1 MDFIKTFESFESFQY
16 SIENLSKLNE
26 DQIDE
31 LFKQSLG
38 NILGGSKLTDKTP
51 EEIKISLKEKL
62 SGIKSKYEASL
73 TQYIN
78 DKYNEN
84 WYKPILDIVT
94 APGSGFITLIGAKAD
109 ETEMAKKREAAK
121 DKALAEEAKGIVDDA
136 PVLALFIKNI
146 ALNALPAGVKLSEGM
161 ETKNIKPNAKE
172 LSKLMYEAS
181 LETASKLFDSATAG
195 LSDLSDIKFE
205 FETVAS
211 KIEKNNKA
219 LDEYRAELIALDK
232 SDNDNDFAKK
242 IEMYV
247 LINTLRAQQCALM
260 AAQAEY
266 EFLTGSVKR
275 TFVGNI
281 QGYAQALFEIA
292 FFVVSSIIFSKLVTA
307 IGQMDFIRS
316 LKETISSVTPTVIP
330 GFQQAVNKVMNE
342 VINPLS
348 KEPMVMGAIA
358 AAYTILRGSQIQDEL
373 EFEQNEKFMLLAL
386 EQFVPTIS
394 AVNTTISICD
404 SSLKTFSSMIKELS
418 AVKIWGDAIKGTDD
432 EKETFIK
439 KQRQNM
445 PLELYNLSLANLKS
459 ENSPLLK
466 AVEAMEVSSDIKSS
480 LNADTIFNSPTRGA
494 TGIYSFATKLGLDL
508 DVLKNIEDIFDRI
521 ENPLMTSVE
530 KNFVSDNIYTKYI
543 NKENPTHAAL
553 GGLIFISQSIV
564 ILENPTKFLPFI
576 PDFPTIRKVDLP
588 SFERTLNVTP
598 ITLSTIPEIID
609 FSEPDVESCG
619 VFVSIIDENQKVYKS
634 RVGMLYFEKNSAFL
648 DETKTKTGI
657 DGFSQLLKDY
667 KFNFVVVGNADVS
680 GPQEQKRPGGFIGNR
695 LLSEL
700 RANTFLQTVEK
711 TGDEKFSALG
721 CGKMYARNY
730 TDYIRKD
737 LSTSKIASDLGVSK
751 KDEKFQKDMADD
763 RRIEVIIFPENVD
776 FKNFSNNDPIIE
788 KVCKKPFDPNDDSK
802 LIRMKNGK
810 WFISK
815 DAESKYNL
823 KFSERIAKSTNESNR
838 KYILSFNSFM

>member
-1 MDFIKTFESFESFQY
+1 MDFIKTFESFQY
-16 SIENLSKLNE
+16 SIDNLSKLNE
-26 DQIDE
+26 DQVDE

-38 NILGGSKLTDKTP
+38 NILGGAKLTDKTSDD
-51 EEIKISLKEKL
+51 IKNSLKEKL
-62 SGIKSKYEASL
+62 SGIESKYEASL
-73 TQYIN
+73 SKYISE
-78 DKYNEN
+78 KYNEN
-84 WYKPILDIVT
+84 WYKPLLDLVT
-94 APGSGFITLIGAKAD
+94 APGSGFITVIGAKAD
-109 ETEMAKKREAAK
+109 ETEMTKKREAAK

-136 PVLALFIKNI
+136 PVLALFLKNI
-146 ALNALPAGVKLSEGM
+146 ALNALPAGVTLSEGM

-181 LETASKLFDSATAG
+181 LEIASKLFDSATSG

-205 FETVAS
+205 FETIPA
-211 KIEKNNKA
+211 KIEKNNQA
-219 LDEYRAELIALDK
+219 LDKYREELLDLDK
-232 SDNDNDFAKK
+232 SDNDYDFAKK

-247 LINTLRAQQCALM
+247 LINTLRSQQCALM

-275 TFVGNI
+275 TFVGSI

-292 FFVVSSIIFSKLVTA
+292 FFVVSSIILSKLITA
-307 IGQMDFIRS
+307 VGQLDFIRN
-316 LKETISSVTPTVIP
+316 LKETVSAVTPTVIP

-358 AAYTILRGSQIQDEL
+358 AAYTILRGNQLQEEL

-394 AVNTTISICD
+394 AVNSVISICD
-404 SSLKTFSSMIKELS
+404 SSFSTFNSAIKELS
-418 AVKIWGDAIKGTDD
+418 AVKIWGDAINASDE
-432 EKETFIK
+432 EKERFIK

-445 PLELYNLSLANLKS
+445 PIELYNLSLANMKS

-466 AVEAMEVSSDIKSS
+466 AVQSMEVSSDIKSS
-480 LNADTIFNSPTRGA
+480 LNVDSIFNSPTRGA
-494 TGIYSFATKLGLDL
+494 TGIYSFATKLGVDL
-508 DVLKNIEDIFDRI
+508 DFLKNIEDIFDRI
-521 ENPLMTSVE
+521 ESPLMNSVE
-530 KNFVSDNIYTKYI
+530 NNFISDNIYTKYI
-543 NKENPTHAAL
+543 NKENPTHGAL
-553 GGLIFISQSIV
+553 GGLIFLSQSIV
-564 ILENPTKFLPFI
+564 ILENPSKFLPFI
-576 PDFPTIRKVDLP
+576 PEFPTIPRSELP
-588 SFERTLNVTP
+588 SFKRTMDVGQ

-619 VFVSIIDENQKVYKS
+619 VFVSIIDEDQKIYKS

-680 GPQEQKRPGGFIGNR
+680 GPQEQKNPGGFIGNR

-700 RANTFLQTVEK
+700 RANTFLQSAEK

-737 LSTSKIASDLGVSK
+737 LSTSKIASALGVSK
-751 KDEKFQKDMADD
+751 SDENFNKNMADD

-788 KVCKKPFDPNDDSK
+788 KVCKRPFDPNDDSK

-823 KFSERIAKSTNESNR
+823 RFSERKAKSTNESSR
-838 KYILSFNSFM
+838 KYILPFNSFM